1 MSQGSILLV
10 DDDQSALSSMRD
22 YLNDENFSVTA
33 VTDYTTAIGS
43 IRRQPPDIVITDV
56 ALGDQDGFD
65 LLKWC
70 QNNDVNSP
78 VILLTGFGTIEG
90 AVEAMRLGAVDYL
103 TKPFSGEMLTSILRR
118 ALSKKEAS
126 GKSIP
131 LPSTSPDTTVS
142 PSKSLIGLD
151 QKMVEIFDLIRSV
164 SDTRS
169 TVLITGESG
178 TGKSLCARAIHQASS
193 RSAGPFVEVACGAIP
208 ETLLESELFGHSAG
222 SFTGAIADREGKFQ
236 QADGGTIFLDEIATA
251 SPALQVKLL
260 RVLQNMEFE
269 PVGSTKTRQVNAR
282 VILAT
287 NEDLKKRVMEGTF
300 RQDLFYRINV
310 VTLEVPPLRERLED
324 IASLTDFFLEKFK
337 DQTGKPVQ
345 SFSDQA
351 LAALEKY
358 LWPGNV
364 RELENVIERAVVLGK
379 SDILGVND
387 LPSHLL
393 DPSLWQSESY
403 ADRTLKQA
411 LTNPERKIILEAL
424 ESHNWNRQKTAAFLG
439 INRTTLYK
447 KIRKLGL
454 EQSNC
459 KLM

>member
-56 ALGDQDGFD
+56 ELGDQDGFD

-70 QNNDVNSP
+70 QNNDVKSP

-151 QKMVEIFDLIRSV
+151 QKMVEIFDLIKSV

-169 TVLITGESG
+169 TV
-178 TGKSLCARAIHQASS
+178 
-193 RSAGPFVEVACGAIP
+193 
-208 ETLLESELFGHSAG
+208 
-222 SFTGAIADREGKFQ
+222 
-236 QADGGTIFLDEIATA
+236 
-251 SPALQVKLL
+251 
-260 RVLQNMEFE
+260 
-269 PVGSTKTRQVNAR
+269 
-282 VILAT
+282 
-287 NEDLKKRVMEGTF
+287 
-300 RQDLFYRINV
+300 
-310 VTLEVPPLRERLED
+310 
-324 IASLTDFFLEKFK
+324 
-337 DQTGKPVQ
+337 
-345 SFSDQA
+345 
-351 LAALEKY
+351 
-358 LWPGNV
+358 
-364 RELENVIERAVVLGK
+364 
-379 SDILGVND
+379 
-387 LPSHLL
+387 
-393 DPSLWQSESY
+393 
-403 ADRTLKQA
+403 
-411 LTNPERKIILEAL
+411 
-424 ESHNWNRQKTAAFLG
+424 
-439 INRTTLYK
+439 
-447 KIRKLGL
+447 
-454 EQSNC
+454 
-459 KLM
+459 

>member
-1 MSQGSILLV
+1 
-10 DDDQSALSSMRD
+10 
-22 YLNDENFSVTA
+22 
-33 VTDYTTAIGS
+33 
-43 IRRQPPDIVITDV
+43 
-56 ALGDQDGFD
+56 
-65 LLKWC
+65 
-70 QNNDVNSP
+70 
-78 VILLTGFGTIEG
+78 
-90 AVEAMRLGAVDYL
+90 
-103 TKPFSGEMLTSILRR
+103 
-118 ALSKKEAS
+118 
-126 GKSIP
+126 
-131 LPSTSPDTTVS
+131 
-142 PSKSLIGLD
+142 
-151 QKMVEIFDLIRSV
+151 
-164 SDTRS
+164 
-169 TVLITGESG
+169 
-178 TGKSLCARAIHQASS
+178 
-193 RSAGPFVEVACGAIP
+193 
-208 ETLLESELFGHSAG
+208 
-222 SFTGAIADREGKFQ
+222 
-236 QADGGTIFLDEIATA
+236 
-251 SPALQVKLL
+251 
-260 RVLQNMEFE
+260 MEFE

-379 SDILGVND
+379 SDILGIND

-454 EQSNC
+454 EPSNC
-459 KLM
+459 KIM